1 MCFVP
6 LHLALLHCFMDRR
19 ALSFFLGAVTI
30 LLIWSLSHDSVSNPW
45 SWPRRSDNDSSS
57 TSSSSPSMTKHHSSL
72 LHQEATT
79 KTPEP
84 KKKKRRLKVAIAESM
99 GWHDEVYA
107 AYVHAFL
114 SQRPDDVELGLF
126 FKEPRWGMPDLLKT
140 FDNLPLSLPEYVYYD
155 INALHLIEPDV
166 IISVSCEYDLREL
179 VKRLDSLFERKKTYL
194 FCTAHYANLWD
205 GHHEW
210 IEPALTKW
218 IEAGLVTVVT
228 LSPHVREGFHK
239 PGWGLSLWES
249 LKAHRGEGSNETSTP
264 IPWPPVEVFV
274 PVFPP
279 SNVSMSEQQDE
290 NEAVSFAIQGGVTD
304 NRDYSRV
311 MNYLADLQRS
321 SNPIPDVSLHIIGS
335 GGWEASVHD
344 SVPDSIQN
352 QIFFDSNLD
361 YLDYYAYLEAKSAL
375 LPAFSKDEYLET
387 ISSSS
392 IPASVI
398 AGIPLV
404 ATRAMLKSYSYL
416 REEDVYIQEDGET
429 ELDAIKRVVQMS
441 NEERMAKTKTVH
453 AVRDAMVKNNAKI
466 VGGWIE
472 EVRFK
477 MGW

>member
-1 MCFVP
+1 MTQ
-6 LHLALLHCFMDRR
+6 HHG
-19 ALSFFLGAVTI
+19 S
-30 LLIWSLSHDSVSNPW
+30 LI
-45 SWPRRSDNDSSS
+45 
-57 TSSSSPSMTKHHSSL
+57 
-72 LHQEATT
+72 HQEATT
-79 KTPEP
+79 ETPEP
-84 KKKKRRLKVAIAESM
+84 KEKRRLKIAIAESM

-114 SQRPDDVELGLF
+114 SQQPDDVELGLF

-155 INALHLIEPDV
+155 INALHLIEPD
-166 IISVSCEYDLREL
+166 IIVSVSCEYDLREL
-179 VKRLDSLFERKKTYL
+179 VKRLDFLFERKKTYL

-205 GHHEW
+205 EHHEW

-228 LSPHVREGFHK
+228 LSPHVREAFKK

-249 LKAHRGEGSNETSTP
+249 FKAHRGEGSNGTSMP
-264 IPWPPVEVFV
+264 ILWPPVEVFV

-279 SNVSMSEQQDE
+279 SNVSASEQEDE
-290 NEAVSFAIQGGVTD
+290 NEGVSFAIQGGVTD

-321 SNPIPDVSLHIIGS
+321 SNSISDVSLHIIGS
-335 GGWEASVHD
+335 GGWEDSVHN
-344 SVPDSIQN
+344 SVPNSIQN

-361 YLDYYAYLEAKSAL
+361 YLDYYAYLAAKSAL
-375 LPAFSKDEYLET
+375 IPAFSKDDYLET

-392 IPASVI
+392 VPASLI
-398 AGIPLV
+398 GGIPLI

-416 REEDVYIQEDGET
+416 REQDVYIQEDGET

-441 NEERMAKTKTVH
+441 DEERRAKTKTVH
-453 AVRDAMVKNNAKI
+453 AMRELMVKRNAKM

-472 EVRFK
+472 DVRLK

>member
-1 MCFVP
+1 MFRS
-6 LHLALLHCFMDRR
+6 LHLPLLHCFMDRR

-30 LLIWSLSHDSVSNPW
+30 LLIWRLSHDSISERW
-45 SWPRRSDNDSSS
+45 SWS
-57 TSSSSPSMTKHHSSL
+57 TSSSRPSNATSPSSSMTEHHSSL
-72 LHQEATT
+72 VHQEATT
-79 KTPEP
+79 TTLGP
-84 KKKKRRLKVAIAESM
+84 KKKRRLKVAIAESM

-114 SQRPDDVELGLF
+114 SQRPEDVELGLF
-126 FKEPRWGMPDLLKT
+126 FKEPRWGMPNLLKT

-155 INALHLIEPDV
+155 INALNLIEPD
-166 IISVSCEYDLREL
+166 IIVSVSCEYDLREL
-179 VKRLDSLFERKKTYL
+179 VKRLDFLFERKKTYL

-205 GHHEW
+205 EHHEW

-228 LSPHVREGFHK
+228 LSPHVQDGFHK
-239 PGWGLSLWES
+239 PDWGLSSWRS
-249 LKAHRGEGSNETSTP
+249 LKGNRDEGGNDTSTP
-264 IPWPPVEVFV
+264 IPLPPVEVFV

-279 SNVSMSEQQDE
+279 SNVSASRQEDE
-290 NEAVSFAIQGGVTD
+290 NEGVSFAIQGGVTD

-321 SNPIPDVSLHIIGS
+321 SNSISDVSLHIIGS
-335 GGWEASVHD
+335 GGWEDFVHE
-344 SVPDSIQN
+344 SVPNSVQN

-361 YLDYYAYLEAKSAL
+361 YLDYYSYLAAKSAL
-375 LPAFSKDEYLET
+375 IPAFSKDDYLET

-392 IPASVI
+392 IPASLI
-398 AGIPLV
+398 GGIPLV

-416 REEDVYIQEDGET
+416 REEDVYVQEDGET
-429 ELDAIKRVVQMS
+429 ELDAIRRVVQLS
-441 NEERMAKTKTVH
+441 DEERRAKTKTVH
-453 AVRDAMVKNNAKI
+453 VMRERMVKRNVKM

-472 EVRFK
+472 DVRLK

>member
-1 MCFVP
+1 
-6 LHLALLHCFMDRR
+6 MDRR

-30 LLIWSLSHDSVSNPW
+30 LLIWRLSHNSGSEPW
-45 SWPRRSDNDSSS
+45 SWRRSDNDSS
-57 TSSSSPSMTKHHSSL
+57 TSSSSMTKHHGSL
-72 LHQEATT
+72 IHQEATT

-84 KKKKRRLKVAIAESM
+84 MKKRRLKIAIAESM

-114 SQRPDDVELGLF
+114 FQQPDDVELGLF

-140 FDNLPLSLPEYVYYD
+140 FDNLPLSLPEYVFYD
-155 INALHLIEPDV
+155 INALNLIEPD
-166 IISVSCEYDLREL
+166 IIVSVSCEYDLREL
-179 VKRLDSLFERKKTYL
+179 VKRLDFLFERKKTYL

-210 IEPALTKW
+210 IEPTLTKW

-228 LSPHVREGFHK
+228 LSPHVREGFRK
-239 PGWGLSLWES
+239 PGWGLSSWGS
-249 LKAHRGEGSNETSTP
+249 LKGHRGEGSNDTSAP
-264 IPWPPVEVFV
+264 IPWPPAEVFV

-279 SNVSMSEQQDE
+279 SNVSASEQEDE
-290 NEAVSFAIQGGVTD
+290 NEGVSLAIQGGVTD

-321 SNPIPDVSLHIIGS
+321 STSRSDVSLHIIGS

-361 YLDYYAYLEAKSAL
+361 YLDYYAYLAAKSAL
-375 LPAFSKDEYLET
+375 IPAFSKDDYLET

-392 IPASVI
+392 IPASLI
-398 AGIPLV
+398 GGIPLV

-416 REEDVYIQEDGET
+416 REEDVYVQEEGET
-429 ELDAIKRVVQMS
+429 ELDAIKRVVHMS
-441 NEERMAKTKTVH
+441 DEERMAKIKTVH
-453 AVRDAMVKNNAKI
+453 AVRDKMVKSNAKM

-472 EVRFK
+472 DVRLK

>member
-1 MCFVP
+1 
-6 LHLALLHCFMDRR
+6 MDRR

-30 LLIWSLSHDSVSNPW
+30 LLIWRLSHDSVSEPW
-45 SWPRRSDNDSSS
+45 SWPSSSRRSDNASSS
-57 TSSSSPSMTKHHSSL
+57 TSSSMTKHHGSL
-72 LHQEATT
+72 VHQEATT
-79 KTPEP
+79 ETPEP
-84 KKKKRRLKVAIAESM
+84 KKKRRLKIAIAESM

-114 SQRPDDVELGLF
+114 SQQPDDVELGLF

-155 INALHLIEPDV
+155 INALHLIEPD
-166 IISVSCEYDLREL
+166 IIVSVSCEYDLREL
-179 VKRLDSLFERKKTYL
+179 VKRLDFLFERKKTYL

-205 GHHEW
+205 EHHEW

-228 LSPHVREGFHK
+228 LSPHVGEAFKK
-239 PGWGLSLWES
+239 PGWGPSLWES
-249 LKAHRGEGSNETSTP
+249 FKAHRGEGSNGTSIP
-264 IPWPPVEVFV
+264 ISWPPVEVFV

-279 SNVSMSEQQDE
+279 SNVSASEQKDE
-290 NEAVSFAIQGGVTD
+290 NEGVSFAIQGGVTD

-321 SNPIPDVSLHIIGS
+321 SNSTSDVSLHIIGS
-335 GGWEASVHD
+335 GGWEDSVHN
-344 SVPDSIQN
+344 SVPNSIQN

-361 YLDYYAYLEAKSAL
+361 YLDYYAYLAAKSAL
-375 LPAFSKDEYLET
+375 IPAFSKDDYLET

-392 IPASVI
+392 VPASLI
-398 AGIPLV
+398 GGLPLV
-404 ATRAMLKSYSYL
+404 ATRAMLESYSYL
-416 REEDVYIQEDGET
+416 RQEDVYVQEDGET

-441 NEERMAKTKTVH
+441 DEERRAKTKTVH
-453 AVRDAMVKNNAKI
+453 AMRDRMVKRNAKM

-472 EVRFK
+472 DVRLK